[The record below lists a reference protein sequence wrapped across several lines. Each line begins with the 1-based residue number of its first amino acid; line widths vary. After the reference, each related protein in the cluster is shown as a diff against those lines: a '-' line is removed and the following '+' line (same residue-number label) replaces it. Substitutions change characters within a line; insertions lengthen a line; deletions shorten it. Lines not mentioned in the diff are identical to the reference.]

1 LDIQQGS
8 VGEVF
13 GSAHYIAPEQ
23 ARRSSDAVPQSDIY
37 SLGIIL
43 YEMLTGIVPFDD
55 PSPTAVAIQHITQP
69 PPPPRAVNA
78 NLSQAVE
85 DVLLKALNKSANERY
100 QTGTELMAALE
111 EALQNNSIASQSA
124 PLPLP
129 PAGMS
134 MPSQPA
140 RPSHLNVPR
149 QKAVSQP
156 SPKKLSPDES
166 PPRQKKIPRTKA
178 STESQPAS
186 SSRPNYLWL
195 GVGGCGLIFVILAA
209 IAGILFRGS
218 LSSLSS
224 ATDSFTDIPS
234 ASTAPETLTLA
245 ATESLVISSSTD
257 TISSTDTPVAGTVPT
272 VKYPDGKRFMLYYD
286 DNSFYFYNLSEAT
299 IPINWVA
306 FERLND
312 AGVALNRFNGSRWG
326 EFYGSSEP
334 LRCMALKILGSSSY
348 LEPPECGKNN
358 FLSLRTP
365 TRNDETVF
373 WTSMEGSHQ
382 FRVLW
387 REGGND
393 DEVARCEI
401 GVETCEVFLP

>member
-43 YEMLTGIVPFDD
+43 YEMLTGVVPFDD

-69 PPPPRAVNA
+69 PPAPRTINA

-100 QTGTELMAALE
+100 QTGAELIAALE
-111 EALQNNSIASQSA
+111 EAIQNNSTTDQAV

-134 MPSQPA
+134 MPSQPE
-140 RPSHLNVPR
+140 RSSQLNVPQ

-166 PPRQKKIPRTKA
+166 LLRQKKTPRTKA
-178 STESQPAS
+178 PAESQPARS
-186 SSRPNYLWL
+186 RRPNYLWL
-195 GVGGCGLIFVILAA
+195 GVGGCGLIFVIIAV
-209 IAGILFRGS
+209 IAGVLFRSS
-218 LSSLSS
+218 LSPLSS
-224 ATDSFTDIPS
+224 ATTIPL

-245 ATESLVISSSTD
+245 ATSSLATSSSTD
-257 TISSTDTPVAGTVPT
+257 TISIVGTPAADTVPT
-272 VKYPDGKRFMLYYD
+272 VKYPNGKRFMLFYD
-286 DNSFYFYNLSEAT
+286 DNSFYFYNLSDAS

-312 AGVALNRFNGSRWG
+312 AGVVLNRFDGSQWAK
-326 EFYGSSEP
+326 FYGSSEP

-348 LEPPECGKNN
+348 LEPPECGTNN

-365 TRNDETVF
+365 VRDDPMVF

-387 REGGND
+387 REGGTD
-393 DEVARCEI
+393 EEVARCEI
-401 GVETCEVFLP
+401 GVQTCEVFLP